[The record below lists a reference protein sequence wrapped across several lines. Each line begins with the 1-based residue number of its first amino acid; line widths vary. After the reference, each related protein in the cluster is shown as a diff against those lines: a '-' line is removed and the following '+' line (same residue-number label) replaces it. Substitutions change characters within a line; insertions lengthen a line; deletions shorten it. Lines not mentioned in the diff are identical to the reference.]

1 MGSKINAIL
10 ELEVPV
16 IVLLGERQMRLS
28 EILSLTPG
36 AIIELTKDAEDP
48 LELMV
53 NNKQIGTGSAVKVG
67 ENFGIRVTQVGDLKD
82 RILAMGSPEKADEAA
97 AAGAEAGNES
107 GGGEGAGGGGGG
119 GGEMTADEAAEAAML
134 AMLAGQGT

>member
-1 MGSKINAIL
+1 MGPKVNAIL

-28 EILSLTPG
+28 EVLSLTPG

-67 ENFGIRVTQVGDLKD
+67 ENFGIRVSHVGDLKD
-82 RILAMGSPEKADEAA
+82 RIRAMGSTNAQNANDTGPNGQP
-97 AAGAEAGNES
+97 AAGGAENS
-107 GGGEGAGGGGGG
+107 NGET
-119 GGEMTADEAAEAAML
+119 MTADEAAEAAML